1 MFEELLVRRVRRRL
15 VETMVP
21 LLLLTLAVPALGT
34 VLKDKARLR
43 DGPSKESTLLD
54 WVDTGTS
61 VSVIGQEGGW
71 YQVMLPDGRQGF
83 IWGDHL
89 DQTGSPA
96 PSGEGAGAPPSA
108 DAAPAP
114 AAAGNPAEAPRPA
127 TLQEDLQALR
137 EQLDREG
144 GLAGKADLDRLL
156 ERVDRIAKEQEALR
170 ESLDDSVFTGMRTPV
185 DGSAI
190 AGGAFL
196 TIGGILGWALA
207 RLSQRRRDRRSRIRL

>member
-1 MFEELLVRRVRRRL
+1 MRRVRRWL

-21 LLLLTLAVPALGT
+21 LLLLTLAVPAMGA
-34 VLKDKARLR
+34 VLNKKARMR
-43 DGPSKESTLLD
+43 DAPTRESTLLD
-54 WVDTGTS
+54 WVETGTS
-61 VSVIGQEGGW
+61 VTVLNQQAGW
-71 YQVMLPDGRQGF
+71 YHVMLPDGRQGF
-83 IWGDHL
+83 IWGEHL
-89 DQTGSPA
+89 DQIEAPTAPGEDAPPGDAAASPPAAPPPA
-96 PSGEGAGAPPSA
+96 PS
-108 DAAPAP
+108 
-114 AAAGNPAEAPRPA
+114 EAPRPA

-137 EQLDREG
+137 SQLDGYSRDG

-156 ERVDRIAKEQEALR
+156 ERVDRLAKEQEALR

-196 TIGGILGWALA
+196 TIGAILGWTLA

>member
-1 MFEELLVRRVRRRL
+1 MRRVRRWL

-21 LLLLTLAVPALGT
+21 LLLLTLAVPALGA
-34 VLKDKARLR
+34 VLKYKARLR
-43 DGPSKESTLLD
+43 EAPTKESALLD

-61 VSVIGQEGGW
+61 VSVIGEQAGW
-71 YQVMLPDGRQGF
+71 YHVVLPDGRQGF

-89 DQTGSPA
+89 DQIEATA
-96 PSGEGAGAPPSA
+96 PSDEGAGAPPSG
-108 DAAPAP
+108 DAAVPPP
-114 AAAGNPAEAPRPA
+114 AAANPSEAPRPA
-127 TLQEDLQALR
+127 TLQEDLRGLR
-137 EQLDREG
+137 EQLEREG

-196 TIGGILGWALA
+196 TIGGILGWTLA

>member
-1 MFEELLVRRVRRRL
+1 MRRVRRRL
-15 VETMVP
+15 VETMIP
-21 LLLLTLAVPALGT
+21 LLLLTLAVPALGA
-34 VLKDKARLR
+34 VLKYKARLR
-43 DGPSKESTLLD
+43 EAPTKESTLLD
-54 WVDTGTS
+54 WVETGTS
-61 VSVIGQEGGW
+61 VSVIGEEAGW
-71 YQVMLPDGRQGF
+71 YHVVLPDGRQGF
-83 IWGDHL
+83 IWGEHL
-89 DQTGSPA
+89 DQVGTPA
-96 PSGEGAGAPPSA
+96 PGDDAAGPPPSA
-108 DAAPAP
+108 DTGTPP
-114 AAAGNPAEAPRPA
+114 AAGNPSEAPRPA

-137 EQLDREG
+137 DQLDREG

-196 TIGGILGWALA
+196 TIGGILGWTLA